1 MCAVPQVKTSE
12 RSALMGNSVSLTE
25 RGLVQPPASS
35 YFRVARL
42 GGMFPFHLY

>member
-1 MCAVPQVKTSE
+1 MCAVPQVKASE

-35 YFRVARL
+35 YVRVARL
-42 GGMFPFHLY
+42 GGMLPFHLY